1 MKEKE
6 MMVSRLGIQSWCFRS
21 FGDISKVIELLKDCN
36 VNKVELSG
44 VHFDPVKEPAGSESI
59 IKRFSDA
66 EIEITSFGVHPFDSD
81 EAAGRK
87 VFDFAKAAGFSAI
100 GADLCGD
107 GLKVVEKLC
116 KQYNKK
122 IAIHNHGR
130 NHQFGSVTALKKL
143 FAESSPNV
151 GLCLDTAWA
160 LDSGEDPIEMAEI
173 FKDRLYGVHIKDFVF
188 DSQGKPQDVTVGT
201 GGLNIDKLAEFL
213 VANHFDGFLTLE
225 YEGDVDNPV
234 PALKKCVE
242 AIRNSFQKVQ

>member
-1 MKEKE
+1 MKERKA
-6 MMVSRLGIQSWCFRS
+6 MISRLGIQSWCFRG
-21 FGDISKVIELLKDCN
+21 FDDLDKVIELLKECD
-36 VNKVELSG
+36 VDKLELSG
-44 VHFDPVKEPAGSESI
+44 VHFDPVKVPADSESVV
-59 IKRFSDA
+59 KKFSDSGMQ
-66 EIEITSFGVHPFDSD
+66 ITSFGVHPFDSD
-81 EAAGRK
+81 EAAARK
-87 VFDFAKAAGFSAI
+87 VFDFAKLVNFSAI
-100 GADLCGD
+100 GADLSGD
-107 GLKVVEKLC
+107 GLKVAEKLC
-116 KQYNKK
+116 EKYNKK

-130 NHQFGSVTALKKL
+130 DHHFGSVTALKKL

>member
-1 MKEKE
+1 MKERKT
-6 MMVSRLGIQSWCFRS
+6 MVSRLGIQSWCFRG
-21 FGDISKVIELLKDCN
+21 FDDLNKVIELLKECD

-44 VHFDPVKEPAGSESI
+44 VHFDPVKAPADSESVV
-59 IKRFSDA
+59 KKFSDSGLQ
-66 EIEITSFGVHPFDSD
+66 ITSFGVQPFNAD
-81 EAAGRK
+81 EAAARK
-87 VFDFAKAAGFSAI
+87 AFDFAKTAGFSAI
-100 GADLCGD
+100 GADLSGD

-116 KQYNKK
+116 KEYNKR

-143 FAESSPNV
+143 FAESSPNI

-160 LDSGEDPIEMAEI
+160 LDAGEDPIEMAAV

-188 DSQGKPQDVTVGT
+188 DSQNKPRDVVVGT
-201 GGLNIDKLAEFL
+201 GGLNMDKLAEFL
-213 VANHFDGFLTLE
+213 VANGFDGFLTLE

-234 PALKKCVE
+234 PALKKCVQ